1 MRKFSFVALFLIS
14 VGSATTVQAHAML
27 TGMWLFATATSSF
40 VVR

>member
-1 MRKFSFVALFLIS
+1 LLARSRRVRSLQCFEKYFILPHCF
-14 VGSATTVQAHAML
+14 